1 MSERGL
7 AIDEQ
12 ETVGGGVT
20 RDAAFA
26 GLADHHLDRS
36 YRLERRAAQPST
48 APRISP

>member
-12 ETVGGGVT
+12 ETVGGVT

-26 GLADHHLDRS
+26 ALADHHLDRA
-36 YRLERRAAQPST
+36 YRLAAVRPQPLT